1 MKLFLKVSIT
11 LIIASFLFVSCVA
24 TNPIIILKKGQESCS
39 LKLKGNINKKE
50 ITRTRGYNVVTWKC
64 GPGVSEISGIFHKD
78 GDNVFLIDPQK
89 KPNNSDWF
97 AITKFT
103 NTEDLIENYGIKW
116 KDSQNNNCTKDPT
129 IKVEPKDE

>member
-1 MKLFLKVSIT
+1 MKLFLKVSIA
-11 LIIASFLFVSCVA
+11 LIIASFLFVSCVS
-24 TNPIIILKKGQESCS
+24 TNPIIILKKGQDPCS

-50 ITRTRGYNVVTWKC
+50 ITRTRGFNVVTWKC
-64 GPGVSEISGIFHKD
+64 GSGVSEISGIFHKD

-97 AITKFT
+97 AITRFPNKH
-103 NTEDLIENYGIKW
+103 LIEEYGIKW
-116 KDSQNNNCTKDPT
+116 IDSQNNNCTKDPT